1 MDCRLT
7 FGLVAGSAVVFSAIW
22 FVVAGFFVGGML
34 LYLPVLF
41 VSLGCG
47 LLAARMVS
55 VLRLEKCTA
64 ELEKLRD
71 KKSVECESD
80 WLFESDLGLDVDEVE
95 LVEQWVDVYLS

>member
-1 MDCRLT
+1 M
-7 FGLVAGSAVVFSAIW
+7 
-22 FVVAGFFVGGML
+22 
-34 LYLPVLF
+34 LF